1 MPPLSLGIS
10 HPLHFHFPPSQ
21 GSRAARQQGS
31 RAAEQQGCRAAAGRR
46 VAGQHGSTA
55 VGQQCSREVGR
66 QSSRAA
72 ELLCRRAAGHSR
84 RAAPPELTVV
94 CYPRGDRHGGVCMY
108 LPLSSPPRLGEAVPL
123 RVEVGST
130 ATVYLS
136 SEQVPDCTLSTPQ
149 TQPTCDCISWSTG
162 TCQSWSRWMNTYPGS
177 VLCGRTHPW
186 IQRSL

>member
-1 MPPLSLGIS
+1 MAQGAMRWGLLHCASNSGASVPQPLSD
-10 HPLHFHFPPSQ
+10 PSAHAHCV
-21 GSRAARQQGS
+21 GKGYPGAAAAGQQGS
-31 RAAEQQGCRAAAGRR
+31 RAADQ
-46 VAGQHGSTA
+46 
-55 VGQQCSREVGR
+55 
-66 QSSRAA
+66 
-72 ELLCRRAAGHSR
+72 
-84 RAAPPELTVV
+84 PKLTVV

-108 LPLSSPPRLGEAVPL
+108 IPLSSPPRLGEAVPL
-123 RVEVGST
+123 RVEVGSP
-130 ATVYLS
+130 ATVHLS